1 MRLVVHLSLQEI
13 SSSYSLAGVMSK
25 SVGFIGHDSAA
36 EAAVIQDPLAS
47 ARLARLVALS
57 AGSRDVRVAIID
69 GPVDIG
75 ALGQARLHHIRSTQG
90 IDEETRHAARDHGTA
105 VAGLLASPRWGIC
118 PGSTILV
125 RPIFMT
131 ASGAKGNVGASLAD
145 LTFALSDVLRAGPH
159 VINLSLVVDVSP
171 RVATER
177 LLRDVLDAAARQGVL
192 VVAATANS
200 YVPTH
205 SPLLA
210 HPWVLP
216 IVASDAW
223 GRLPP
228 RSQLTPAVRR
238 RALSAPG
245 LGLSTVAPG
254 GGSTVISGSS
264 AATAVVTG
272 TVALLRALFPQK
284 SGDHIRWALTHS
296 ARSFG
301 MGRRFPSQLDAW
313 AAFEHLAQQ
322 RGCA

>member
-1 MRLVVHLSLQEI
+1 
-13 SSSYSLAGVMSK
+13 MSR

-36 EAAVIQDPLAS
+36 QAAVVQDPLAS

-57 AGSRDVRVAIID
+57 SGSRDVRVAIID

-75 ALGQARLHHIRSTQG
+75 AFGQARLHNIRSTQG
-90 IDEETRHAARDHGTA
+90 IDDKTRHAARDHGTA
-105 VAGLLASPRWGIC
+105 VAGLLAGPRSGIC

-125 RPIFMT
+125 RPLSMT
-131 ASGAKGNVGASLAD
+131 ASSANGSVGASLAD
-145 LTFALSDVLRAGPH
+145 LTRALLDVLRAGPH
-159 VINLSLVVDVSP
+159 VINLSLVVDMSP
-171 RVATER
+171 KVATER

-200 YVPTH
+200 YMPTC

-216 IVASDAW
+216 VVASDAW
-223 GRLPP
+223 GKLAP
-228 RSQLTPAVRR
+228 RSQLTPAIRR

-254 GGSTVISGSS
+254 GSSTVMSGTS
-264 AATAVVTG
+264 AATTVVSG
-272 TVALLRALFPQK
+272 TAALLRSLFPHK
-284 SGDHIRWALTHS
+284 SGDQIRWALTQG
-296 ARSFG
+296 ARRYG
-301 MGRRFPSQLDAW
+301 VGRRFPGQLDAW